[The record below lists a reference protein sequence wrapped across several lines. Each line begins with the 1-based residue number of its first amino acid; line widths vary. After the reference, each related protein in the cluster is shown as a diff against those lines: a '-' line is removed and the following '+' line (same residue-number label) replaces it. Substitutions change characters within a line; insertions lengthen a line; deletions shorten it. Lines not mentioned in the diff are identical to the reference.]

1 MLETISGL
9 NMKKLYLDIDGVLLT
24 NRNPRAADEAIE
36 LIDFILSRFDCYWL
50 TTHCRENSSTNALRR
65 LTLYFHESTIEK
77 LKQIKPTQ
85 WNTLKT
91 EAIDFESV
99 FYWLDDYV
107 LEAEKKELERHKCLQ
122 NLLLVDL
129 MNDNELTKIIQ
140 KLI

>member
-1 MLETISGL
+1 
-9 NMKKLYLDIDGVLLT
+9 MKKLYLDIDGVLLT
-24 NRNPRAADEAIE
+24 NRNLRAADGAIE

-50 TTHCRENSSTNALRR
+50 TTHCREKSSTNALRM
-65 LTLYFHESTIEK
+65 LALYFPESVIEK

-91 EAIDFESV
+91 EAIDFESD

-129 MNDNELTKIIQ
+129 KNDNELTNIMQ
-140 KLI
+140 KLLFP

>member
-9 NMKKLYLDIDGVLLT
+9 NMKKLYLDIDGVLLM
-24 NRNPRAADEAIE
+24 NRNPRAADGAIE

-65 LTLYFHESTIEK
+65 LALYFPESVIEK
-77 LKQIKPTQ
+77 LKQIKSTQ

-91 EAIDFESV
+91 EAIDFNSD
-99 FYWLDDYV
+99 FCWLDDYV
-107 LEAEKKELERHKCLQ
+107 LEAEKKELERHKCLN

-129 MNDNELTKIIQ
+129 KNDNDLTIIMQ
-140 KLI
+140 KLS

>member
-1 MLETISGL
+1 
-9 NMKKLYLDIDGVLLT
+9 MKKLYLDIDGVILT
-24 NRNPRAADEAIE
+24 NRNPRATDGAVD

-50 TTHCRENSSTNALRR
+50 TTHCRENNSTNALIR
-65 LTLYFHESTIEK
+65 LALYFPENVIEK

-91 EAIDFESV
+91 EAIDFDSD

-107 LEAEKKELERHKCLQ
+107 LEAEKKELERHECLQ
-122 NLLLVDL
+122 NLLLVNL